1 MNDWKASLGG
11 SRGTEARRNFTG
23 PNGSSEKVDY
33 SRLPEG
39 SDDEE
44 ADWIQRQIRGHKTQ
58 MDHQD
63 NQLSDIGETAARL
76 GSLSLEIS
84 KELDQQNKMLD
95 NVNQDFEEAITGLD
109 AVTKKTK
116 DLIKKS
122 GERYGGLIL
131 LNSNRPAG
139 RGDTLICKILL
150 ILILY

>member
-1 MNDWKASLGG
+1 MSKHLGVEICIYFSQSSALIRACGALAHPHESL
-11 SRGTEARRNFTG
+11 
-23 PNGSSEKVDY
+23 
-33 SRLPEG
+33 
-39 SDDEE
+39 
-44 ADWIQRQIRGHKTQ
+44 I
-58 MDHQD
+58 
-63 NQLSDIGETAARL
+63 
-76 GSLSLEIS
+76 SLEIS

-139 RGDTLICKILL
+139 RGDTLICKIFL